1 MLTGILQPTHLIILL
16 VVALI
21 VLGPKRLPDAG
32 RALGQGLRE
41 FKASV
46 AHEPPPLGERD
57 PDEAALPTEH
67 DGAAPARRE
76 ETPPVQ

>member
-46 AHEPPPLGERD
+46 AHEPPPLADGD
-57 PDEAALPTEH
+57 AAEAPLPSEH
-67 DGAAPARRE
+67 YETAPVRRE

>member
-46 AHEPPPLGERD
+46 AHEPPPLGGDD
-57 PDEAALPTEH
+57 PQDAALPTEH
-67 DGAAPARRE
+67 DQTAPVRRE

>member
-16 VVALI
+16 AIALI

-41 FKASV
+41 FKASIGG
-46 AHEPPPLGERD
+46 ESPDQPPLPPAT
-57 PDEAALPTEH
+57 PDSGT
-67 DGAAPARRE
+67 R
-76 ETPPVQ
+76 PVE